1 MGLRGALRRSGICV
15 VPGGVNIE
23 GVLTADNVIGSQ
35 GKTIYMDPTQSS
47 GFTGRTPGTACK
59 TIHEGYAKLTAD
71 QNDTLVYLVGATSAT
86 VTDTLEWAKDYTH
99 FFGKGVVLRNQS
111 RARIFNSGNTTG
123 SYNLFKVSAKGCAF
137 SNLRFFQGSAIAT
150 AFGVEVSGDWNSF
163 DYCTFQGMGNA
174 TPAGNATNYSLK
186 LTGADMCEFRNCT
199 IGGSSTLRTAD
210 NAQLTFAS
218 YASQLLFKDCWI
230 LSYAQTN
237 TYPIVR
243 FAANNSGANLIEF
256 EDCTFYLQQA
266 RTAEQAMVGGTD
278 ITSGFIKNCKFF
290 NADAAAEFIDF
301 SGTNTGIMRDCVFSS
316 IDAAG
321 AISDGFVNSGFLA
334 MNCWVSGEAQGW
346 GIIGGGNAIAA

>member
-256 EDCTFYLQQA
+256 EDCTFYNRWAGRGTKLLEVFELADPTGDDQLDILLSGKTCHIGCTEWA
-266 RTAEQAMVGGTD
+266 TGDRGNIWVVSGGTAVV
-278 ITSGFIKNCKFF
+278 G
-290 NADAAAEFIDF
+290 
-301 SGTNTGIMRDCVFSS
+301 
-316 IDAAG
+316 AAG
-321 AISDGFVNSGFLA
+321 VATTGTPV
-334 MNCWVSGEAQGW
+334 EPT
-346 GIIGGGNAIAA
+346 